1 VKFNTNCRW
10 WRGDKPCR
18 ENRLCEGCNAFQPLG
33 PRVLI
38 IKLGARGDVLRTTPL
53 VAGLRRVHP
62 DAHLTWLTAPEAAE
76 LLRGVPGLDQV
87 LAWNLES
94 VQELSARSFE
104 LLLCL
109 DKEPWALGL
118 AERIAAREKRGWGL
132 ALDGVGAPRPFTPEA
147 EYSLALGVSD
157 DLKFRRNQKSYPQI
171 IFEAAGL
178 TYQREPYAFSLT
190 DQDRQA
196 SRTFLRRNRVGAK
209 AKVLG
214 LFTGSG
220 PAFANKSWTVEGFAS
235 LARRARKEL
244 KAQVL
249 LLGGPDERRRNA
261 RIRSLAKVPL
271 LDTRGAHSLR
281 EFAGFL
287 EACRVVVTGD
297 TVALHLAL
305 AVKRPVVALFGPT
318 AYQEIDLFGLGEK
331 LSSPADC
338 SPCYRGTCDLHPHCM
353 DRLSVDAVWQA
364 LRRVWKA
371 AA

>member
-1 VKFNTNCRW
+1 MHFNTQCKW

-18 ENRLCEGCNAFQPLG
+18 ENRLCDGCPAFQPLG

-53 VAGLRRVHP
+53 VAGLRRLHP

-76 LLRGVPGLDQV
+76 LLQGVPGLDRV

-104 LLLCL
+104 LLICL
-109 DKEPWALGL
+109 DKEPWAIGL
-118 AERIAAREKRGWGL
+118 AERVAASRKLGWGL
-132 ALDGVGAPRPFTPEA
+132 APDGAGAPRPFTPEA

-157 DLKFRRNQKSYPQI
+157 DLKFRRNQKTYPEI

-178 TYQREPYAFSLT
+178 AYQGEPYAFALT
-190 DQDRQA
+190 DQDRQT
-196 SRTFLRRNRVGAK
+196 SRAFLRRRRVNAK
-209 AKVLG
+209 AKLLG

-220 PAFANKSWTVEGFAS
+220 PAFANKAWTAEGFAG
-235 LARRARKEL
+235 LARRARREL

-249 LLGGPDERRRNA
+249 LLGGPEERRRNA
-261 RIRSLAKVPL
+261 RIRSLAKTPL
-271 LDTRGAHSLR
+271 LDTRGLHTLR

-297 TVALHLAL
+297 TLALHLAL

-318 AYQEIDLFGLGEK
+318 VHQEIGLFGLGEK
-331 LSSPADC
+331 LVSPAKC
-338 SPCYRGTCDLHPHCM
+338 GPCYRGTCSLHPNCM
-353 DRLSVDAVWQA
+353 EQLSLDAVWRA
-364 LRRVWKA
+364 VARVWKA